1 MRVALLGSVLCMACT
16 CNATDWTGAI
26 RDAFWRLNLA
36 GVFAPPSPMPS
47 NPLEPKGFL
56 PPGQA
61 GDERRLPEPGA
72 TEERQLLIHRA
83 DHIQRRGNVIRA
95 AGNVRFSYKGY
106 ESSCE
111 IADMNLDSEVFVLEG
126 NVSILGKYETVN
138 CHAAQLDYKKGTY
151 RYLDCRAVAMPGPST
166 GLARDNLYL
175 KGASGFGDDVKLT
188 AEQSEFTTC
197 NLPHP
202 HYQLDARNA
211 AIRFKKEAVLRDVGL
226 KLFNRTLLRIPYVVV
241 PLNDLSDR
249 YTPDVGQSPDEGYY
263 VKTRIGTP
271 LPGDSVFDT
280 RIDYMT
286 KLGNGFGGDYRYTTD
301 QAKGRWQLY
310 GITRGPRSVQGS
322 LSHQQRLGL
331 GTLALDGS
339 YQRNNYLTA
348 PSTTALSFRSQLQ
361 VPQRSG
367 STRLSFYRATNDT
380 GTFSSRNQ
388 NFGLTDERRF
398 GSRFNTSLA
407 INYAES
413 GSTGSSSEIS
423 RKQVDVNFRAQHRL
437 SFADAG
443 LEYRRSIPVGEVL
456 NFLSSS
462 DLTPMLSL
470 RTDARRLM
478 GERLGN
484 RFPFDAELTL
494 GELFDAG
501 GKDYVG
507 RGTFDF
513 SFRRSHKL
521 GRRPSLT
528 YHGRFRQAIYDND
541 TAQYVL
547 SLNSSFTY
555 PLGPDT
561 AFNLR
566 YNHLRPYGFS
576 PLSVDRTGE
585 TNVLASEASYRPIR
599 SLLVGVETA
608 FDMVQLKRQE
618 VAWQNVGARFEWRPI
633 ETFRLR
639 GNASYDT
646 VQRSWSN
653 LRFDLDAL
661 VGGAYVSAGAR
672 YDAMRKVWG
681 QVNLYI
687 DGFRVGRLRTS
698 LILAYNGYLKK
709 FETKRFAFIYDLHC
723 AEAILQV
730 IDNPVGFR
738 SGREISFFVRLK
750 ALPWD
755 TNFGIGRRGQGFGTG
770 TGVGF

>member
-1 MRVALLGSVLCMACT
+1 MRAVPVVLALGVASGCM
-16 CNATDWTGAI
+16 ATDWTGAI

-36 GVFAPPSPMPS
+36 GAFAPPTAIPS
-47 NPLEPKGFL
+47 NPLEPKGFA
-56 PPGQA
+56 PPGLAADQ
-61 GDERRLPEPGA
+61 RRLPAPSP
-72 TEERQLLIHRA
+72 TEDGQLVIRSA
-83 DHIQRRGNVIRA
+83 DRIQRRGNVIRA
-95 AGNVRFSYKGY
+95 GGNVRFSYKGY
-106 ESSCE
+106 DASCD
-111 IADMNLDSEVFVLEG
+111 IADMNLESEVFVLEG
-126 NVSILGKYETVN
+126 NVSIVGQYETVN

-151 RYLDCRAVAMPGPST
+151 RYVDCRAVAMPGPNT

-175 KGASGFGDDVKLT
+175 KGASGFGDDIKLT
-188 AEQSEFTTC
+188 AEQSQFTTC

-202 HYQLDARNA
+202 HYELDARNS
-211 AIRFKKEAVLRDVGL
+211 AIRFEKEAVLRDVGL

-263 VKTRIGTP
+263 IKTRIGTP

-280 RIDYMT
+280 RVDYMT
-286 KLGNGFGGDYRYTTD
+286 KLGNGFGGDYRYTTE
-301 QAKGRWQLY
+301 QARGRWQLY

-322 LSHQQRLGL
+322 FNHQQLFGF

-367 STRLSFYRATNDT
+367 STRVSFYRSTNNT
-380 GTFSSRNQ
+380 GSFSSRNQ
-388 NFGLTDERRF
+388 NLGITDERRF
-398 GSRFNTSLA
+398 GSRLNTSLA

-413 GSTGSSSEIS
+413 ASTGSSTEIS

-470 RTDARRLM
+470 RTDARKLL
-478 GERLGN
+478 GERVGG
-484 RFPFDAELTL
+484 RFPFDAEVTL
-494 GELFDAG
+494 GELFDAA
-501 GKDYVG
+501 GKDHVG

-513 SFRRSHKL
+513 SLRRSHKL
-521 GRRPSLT
+521 GTRPTLT
-528 YHGRFRQAIYDND
+528 YYGRFRQAIYDND

-547 SLNSSFTY
+547 SMNSTFTY

-585 TNVLASEASYRPIR
+585 TNVLTSDASYRPIR
-599 SLLVGVETA
+599 SLLLGVETA

-618 VAWQNVGARFEWRPI
+618 IAWQNVGARVEWRPLD
-633 ETFRLR
+633 TFRLR
-639 GNASYDT
+639 GSASYDT

-661 VGGAYVSAGAR
+661 VAGAYISAGAR

-681 QVNLYI
+681 QINLYI
-687 DGFRVGRLRTS
+687 DGFRIGRLSTS
-698 LILAYNGYLKK
+698 MILAYNGYLKK
-709 FETKRFAFIYDLHC
+709 FETTRFAFIYDMHC

-730 IDNPVGFR
+730 IDNPIGFR

-755 TNFGIGRRGQGFGTG
+755 TNFGVGRRGQGFGTG
-770 TGVGF
+770 TGIGF